1 VKIGGV
7 HHITAIATDP
17 QRNLDFYTQ
26 FLGLRL
32 VKRTVNFDDPG
43 AYHFY
48 FGDRIG
54 TPGTIL
60 TFFPWPG
67 ARRGARGTG
76 QVVATSFVIPA
87 AAVDYWRERLNAN
100 HVTFEQTTRRFG
112 EGVLRFADPDGLLIE
127 LIATKKTNGATD
139 LSSASAV
146 PAEFALAGFHAP
158 TLELQKA
165 DLTVRLLTDV
175 FGFEMVEEHENRRR
189 FGLGDESPNK
199 FVDVVERAGG
209 SFGHV
214 AAGTVHHIAFRA
226 ANDEEQLAWREKL
239 VAAGLA
245 VTPVIDRQY
254 FHSIYFREP
263 GGILFEIAT
272 DPPGFAIDEPIE
284 QLGENLRL
292 PPQYEAHRAEIE
304 RALPRITLDQPD
316 SAQIAH
322 ARSR

>member
-1 VKIGGV
+1 MKLGGI

-67 ARRGARGTG
+67 ARRGSRGTG
-76 QVVATSFVIPA
+76 QVVATSFVIPEMA
-87 AAVDYWRERLNAN
+87 IDYWRKRLKAN

-112 EGVLRFADPDGLLIE
+112 EELLRFTDPDGLLIE
-127 LIATKKTNGATD
+127 LIATDKTNRVDFSPT
-139 LSSASAV
+139 SAV
-146 PAEFALAGFHAP
+146 PAEFAPAGFHAP
-158 TLELQKA
+158 TLEVQKA
-165 DLTVRLLTDV
+165 DLTMQLLTDV
-175 FGFEMVEEHENRRR
+175 FGFELIEQDGNRRR
-189 FGLGDESPNK
+189 FGLDDRSPNK
-199 FVDVVERAGG
+199 SVDLVERADGG
-209 SFGHV
+209 FGHV
-214 AAGTVHHIAFRA
+214 SAGTVHHIAFRA
-226 ANDEEQLAWREKL
+226 ATDDEQLAWRENL
-239 VAAGLA
+239 TAAGLA

-272 DPPGFAIDEPIE
+272 DTPGFTVDEPVG
-284 QLGENLRL
+284 QLGQNLKL
-292 PPQYEAHRAEIE
+292 PAQYEAHRSEIE
-304 RALPRITLDQPD
+304 RALPAITLDAQD
-316 SAQIAH
+316 SRQMAQAH
-322 ARSR
+322 SR